1 MYAVASTSCYANTI
15 DPEKV
20 TAAWNTENMKLE
32 ADGFTKDEIDSYKKN
47 WLVSKSERYYYE
59 DSFDFKIETVGVYQN
74 DELVKVSDIVID
86 KIEKFNNTLQMKTV
100 KINATESTI
109 ENCYDIVLEGE
120 DYTLGKVLEFILF
133 NDYYKETY

>member
-1 MYAVASTSCYANTI
+1 MALQ
-15 DPEKV
+15 K
-20 TAAWNTENMKLE
+20 MKLIHLRKI
-32 ADGFTKDEIDSYKKN
+32 GLYQK
-47 WLVSKSERYYYE
+47 VSVIIHE

-74 DELVKVSDIVID
+74 DELVKEACDIVID

-120 DYTLGKVLEFILF
+120 DYTLGKVLNL
-133 NDYYKETY
+133 YYLMTITKKTY